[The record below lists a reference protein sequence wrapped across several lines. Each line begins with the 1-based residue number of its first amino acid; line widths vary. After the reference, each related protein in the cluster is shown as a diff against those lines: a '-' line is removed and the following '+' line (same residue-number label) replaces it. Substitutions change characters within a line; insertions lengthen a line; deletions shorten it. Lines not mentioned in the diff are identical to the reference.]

1 MNDLK
6 LEIEILKKR
15 IERLEQIENRRRISS
30 LIKTFIVIITLVFIG
45 LEFYKYYQK
54 VADFV
59 NQFNKLL

>member
-30 LIKTFIVIITLVFIG
+30 LIK
-45 LEFYKYYQK
+45 
-54 VADFV
+54 
-59 NQFNKLL
+59 

>member
-1 MNDLK
+1 MDDLR
-6 LEIEILKKR
+6 LEIEILKQR
-15 IERLEQIENRRRISS
+15 VERLEKIENRRRISS

-59 NQFNKLL
+59 NQFNKLF

>member
-6 LEIEILKKR
+6 LEIEVLKKR
-15 IERLEQIENRRRISS
+15 VERLEQLEKRRKISS

>member
-6 LEIEILKKR
+6 LEIEVLKKR
-15 IERLEQIENRRRISS
+15 VERLEQIENRRRISS

>member
-1 MNDLK
+1 MDDLR
-6 LEIEILKKR
+6 LEIEILKQR
-15 IERLEQIENRRRISS
+15 VERLEKIENRRRISS

-54 VADFV
+54 VAEFV

>member
-1 MNDLK
+1 MDDLR
-6 LEIEILKKR
+6 LEIEILKQR
-15 IERLEQIENRRRISS
+15 VERLEQIENRRRISS

-54 VADFV
+54 VAEFV

>member
-6 LEIEILKKR
+6 LEIEVLKKR
-15 IERLEQIENRRRISS
+15 IGRLEQIENRRRISS